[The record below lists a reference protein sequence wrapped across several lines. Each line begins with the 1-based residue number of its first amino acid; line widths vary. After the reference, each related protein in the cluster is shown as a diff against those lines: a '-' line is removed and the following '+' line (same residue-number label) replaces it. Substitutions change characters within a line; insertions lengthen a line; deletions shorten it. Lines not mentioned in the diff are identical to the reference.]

1 MGLIRN
7 RGSLDY
13 EPEGE
18 YVTAKR
24 VKKMADV
31 LEDGEQ
37 VMYMTKGDTIDVE
50 GAGSGK
56 SVFGSDRSRKN
67 SLRGNIRTAITDR
80 RIVIKIPQML
90 SDDQRVIAYHN
101 IIGADLDTGIV
112 NKRLSIQ
119 TSGPTYHIQVGAP
132 EKKEA
137 REIPTWIN
145 NKVEGMRQSAG
156 QPAIDPT
163 EQLQRLKELHDEGV
177 VSDEEFDEKREKL
190 LGQI

>member
-7 RGSLDY
+7 RGGLDY

-24 VKKMADV
+24 VKKIADI

-37 VMYMTKGDTIDVE
+37 VMYMTKGGTIDVE

-56 SVFGSDRSRKN
+56 SAFGSDRSRKN

-90 SDDQRVIAYHN
+90 GDDQRVIAYHN
-101 IIGADLDTGIV
+101 IIGADLDTGLV

-132 EKKEA
+132 GKKEA
-137 REIPTWIN
+137 REIPTFIN
-145 NKVEGMRQSAG
+145 NKIEQVRTSTGQSA
-156 QPAIDPT
+156 ADPT
-163 EQLQRLKELHDEGV
+163 EQLQRLQELRDDGV
-177 VSDEEFDEKREKL
+177 VSDEEFEEKRKKL
-190 LGQI
+190 LDQI

>member
-37 VMYMTKGDTIDVE
+37 VMYMTKGGTIDVE

-67 SLRGNIRTAITDR
+67 SLGGNIRTAITDR

-90 SDDQRVIAYHN
+90 GDDQRVIAYHN

-119 TSGPTYHIQVGAP
+119 TSGPTYHIQVGEP
-132 EKKEA
+132 GKKEA